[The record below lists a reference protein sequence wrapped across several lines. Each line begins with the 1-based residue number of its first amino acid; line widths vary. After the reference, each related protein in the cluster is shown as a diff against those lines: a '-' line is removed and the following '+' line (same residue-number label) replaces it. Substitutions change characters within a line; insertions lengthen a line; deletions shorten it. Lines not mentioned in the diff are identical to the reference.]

1 MKKFFAA
8 ALCVLFSASAA
19 CFAADREHTLK
30 IYNWADYIDEDLLTE
45 FQQWYEEQTGEPV
58 EIIYQLFDIN
68 EVMLS
73 KIEKGHEDF
82 DVVCPSDYI
91 IERMLK
97 ADLLLPID
105 KDFGDTPD
113 YTVNVAPFMNG
124 FLTQV
129 DGSGKNAVDY
139 TVPYMWGTVGITYN
153 PRYVSA
159 EEVSTWDVL
168 KDPRFEG
175 KVLMKEAF
183 RDVYTAFN
191 FALNYDRVKNGEVTF
206 EELSYDVSP
215 ESIARVEAYLNE
227 MKPNIAGWEADF
239 GKEMMTKE
247 KAWLNLTW
255 SGDAQWAIEEAE
267 AVGVPL
273 DYAVPASGAVVWF
286 DGWVI
291 PKYAKNVQAARYF
304 INFMCKPENALRN
317 MDVIGYVSAI
327 GGDEVLAAMSDSSA
341 YEPIDA
347 SYFFGE
353 AGKGA
358 CLNRIMYPDASVIE
372 DSGIM
377 HDCGTEE
384 LLAMWSRVKGDN
396 ASGLTVFIIGA
407 IVVLLVLAFV
417 FSRSRKK
424 HGHRRAGARR

>member
-1 MKKFFAA
+1 
-8 ALCVLFSASAA
+8 
-19 CFAADREHTLK
+19 
-30 IYNWADYIDEDLLTE
+30 
-45 FQQWYEEQTGEPV
+45 
-58 EIIYQLFDIN
+58 
-68 EVMLS
+68 
-73 KIEKGHEDF
+73 
-82 DVVCPSDYI
+82 
-91 IERMLK
+91 
-97 ADLLLPID
+97 
-105 KDFGDTPD
+105 
-113 YTVNVAPFMNG
+113 
-124 FLTQV
+124 
-129 DGSGKNAVDY
+129 
-139 TVPYMWGTVGITYN
+139 MWGTVGITYN
-153 PRYVSA
+153 TNYVTP

-168 KDPRFEG
+168 KEPKFQG

-183 RDVYTAFN
+183 RDVYTTFN
-191 FALNYDRVKNGEVTF
+191 IALNRDRIDRGETTV
-206 EELSYDVSP
+206 EELSYDASP

-273 DYAVPASGAVVWF
+273 DYVVPEDGSIVWF

-291 PKYAKNVQAARYF
+291 PKYAKNVEAARYF

-327 GGDEVLAAMSDSSA
+327 GGDEILEAMSDSTEYA
-341 YEPIDA
+341 PIDA

-358 CLNRIMYPDASVIE
+358 HLNQIMYPDASIME
-372 DSGIM
+372 YCGMM
-377 HDCGTEE
+377 HDRGTEE

-396 ASGLTVFIIGA
+396 AGGLTVVIIAG
-407 IVVLLVLAFV
+407 IVVLLIAAVVLG
-417 FSRSRKK
+417 SRRKK
-424 HGHRRAGARR
+424 RGHRRAASRR

>member
-1 MKKFFAA
+1 M
-8 ALCVLFSASAA
+8 
-19 CFAADREHTLK
+19 
-30 IYNWADYIDEDLLTE
+30 
-45 FQQWYEEQTGEPV
+45 
-58 EIIYQLFDIN
+58 
-68 EVMLS
+68 
-73 KIEKGHEDF
+73 
-82 DVVCPSDYI
+82 
-91 IERMLK
+91 
-97 ADLLLPID
+97 
-105 KDFGDTPD
+105 
-113 YTVNVAPFMNG
+113 
-124 FLTQV
+124 
-129 DGSGKNAVDY
+129 
-139 TVPYMWGTVGITYN
+139 GITYN

-191 FALNYDRVKNGEVTF
+191 FALNYDRVKNGEVTL

-358 CLNRIMYPDASVIE
+358 CLNRIMYPDASVIK

-396 ASGLTVFIIGA
+396 ASGMTVFIIGA